1 MIPELVSL
9 PLGSGSQSYLAQ
21 QLGSTAQQVDSQHEP
36 QWLWQLLLQ
45 QRWNKPAKAANG
57 RMRGRQQLWQ
67 LSQQLGAAQQ
77 VCSQQV
83 GLAQQVCS
91 QQVGLAQQVCSQ
103 QVGAHD
109 EAQQRPNRPALAS
122 WAARNDK
129 AATAN
134 KAMIRD
140 FMGIS
145 PKIWGSLTDTE
156 HTKVALQL
164 PV

>member
-67 LSQQLGAAQQ
+67 QLSQQLGAAQQ

-91 QQVGLAQQVCSQ
+91 QQVGAQ
-103 QVGAHD
+103 HD

-140 FMGIS
+140 FMGMS